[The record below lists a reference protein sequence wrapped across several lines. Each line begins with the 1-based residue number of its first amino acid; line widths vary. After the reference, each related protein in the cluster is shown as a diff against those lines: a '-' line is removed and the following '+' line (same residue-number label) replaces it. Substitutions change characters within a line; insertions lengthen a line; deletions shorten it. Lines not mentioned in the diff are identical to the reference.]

1 MGETSTREDA
11 FKSLILCNCEAS
23 LEVDAEALS
32 EVTGLGCSKV
42 HSGLCQGQSEDAAR
56 AIAGGDAII
65 CCTQEQA
72 FFEELAADIDAPA
85 PAVLDLRD
93 RAGWSTDQRSK
104 LPKMAAL
111 AAEALMPAP
120 DMKTADVLSEGLCLV
135 VGPAETAL
143 AAAAQLAPHLS
154 VTALVTDDGD
164 LSDTRDF
171 DIVRG
176 TLRRATGA
184 FGQFEV
190 TIDALQ
196 QVSPGGRGERGLSE
210 PRDGGRSQCDLILD
224 LTGGTPLFPAHEK
237 RDGYLRPDP
246 KSTGEVAAAVLE
258 ASHMVGT
265 FEKPLYV
272 RVEPLFCAHSRAN
285 QTGCTNCLDVC
296 PTGAIVPGGDHV
308 VIDPMV
314 CAGCGSC
321 AALCPSGAISYDAPS
336 HDHTIRR
343 VQTLASA
350 YLAASGTAPRLLVVN
365 EHGSEMIR
373 LAARYGAGLPADVI
387 PLEVTSLNAFGH
399 AEALSALAAG
409 FVDVWIVPGPTTERP
424 PLEQEI
430 ALAVAIAG
438 DKITLLDEQD
448 PDLMVARLYDAPVGT
463 SIDDPIRPMGTRRQ
477 ITRQAARSLLPE
489 DEIVPLPENAP
500 YGAVVVNSDSCTL
513 CLSCVSLCPS
523 GALGDNPDQP
533 QLRFQEDACLQCGL
547 CSNICPENAIS
558 YEPRL
563 NLTPS
568 ALEQVVLQEEE
579 PFACVDCGALF
590 GVKSTIERITEK
602 LTGSPM
608 YQNPEALR
616 MIQMCDNCRVSAQYH
631 AENSPL
637 AGGERPR
644 VRTTEDYLS
653 KRRDH

>member
-1 MGETSTREDA
+1 
-11 FKSLILCNCEAS
+11 
-23 LEVDAEALS
+23 
-32 EVTGLGCSKV
+32 
-42 HSGLCQGQSEDAAR
+42 
-56 AIAGGDAII
+56 
-65 CCTQEQA
+65 
-72 FFEELAADIDAPA
+72 
-85 PAVLDLRD
+85 
-93 RAGWSTDQRSK
+93 
-104 LPKMAAL
+104 
-111 AAEALMPAP
+111 
-120 DMKTADVLSEGLCLV
+120 
-135 VGPAETAL
+135 
-143 AAAAQLAPHLS
+143 
-154 VTALVTDDGD
+154 
-164 LSDTRDF
+164 
-171 DIVRG
+171 
-176 TLRRATGA
+176 
-184 FGQFEV
+184 
-190 TIDALQ
+190 
-196 QVSPGGRGERGLSE
+196 
-210 PRDGGRSQCDLILD
+210 
-224 LTGGTPLFPAHEK
+224 
-237 RDGYLRPDP
+237 
-246 KSTGEVAAAVLE
+246 
-258 ASHMVGT
+258 
-265 FEKPLYV
+265 
-272 RVEPLFCAHSRAN
+272 VEPLFCAHSRAN

-373 LAARYGAGLPADVI
+373 LAARYGDGLPADVI

-399 AEALSALAAG
+399 AEALAALAAG

-477 ITRQAARSLLPE
+477 ITRQAARSLLPK